1 MTNTSDVT
9 KVGTDV
15 VTQGIRRF
23 NNGTITKDNVIIVA
37 SIITIGSLIA
47 IHDLIVHGYG
57 AEGEYDP
64 ETKKASVKIKP
75 NAYYE
80 KAV

>member
-1 MTNTSDVT
+1 MTNTSEVS
-9 KVGTDV
+9 KAGTDV
-15 VTQGIRRF
+15 VTQGMRKLS
-23 NNGTITKDNVIIVA
+23 NGAITKDNVIILA
-37 SIITIGSLIA
+37 SILTIGSLIA

-64 ETKKASVKIKP
+64 ETKKVSAKFKP
-75 NAYYE
+75 NVYYA

>member
-1 MTNTSDVT
+1 MTKTSEAK

-15 VTQGIRRF
+15 VTQGMRKF
-23 NNGTITKDNVIIVA
+23 SNGAITKDNVIIVA

-47 IHDLIVHGYG
+47 IHDLIMHGYG
-57 AEGEYDP
+57 VEGEYES
-64 ETKKASVKIKP
+64 ETKKVSAQFRS
-75 NAYYE
+75 NAYYA